1 MPIPALGGVPMLD
14 GHLLRTLARGCDS
27 RKEYM
32 IITVAL
38 ALACVINGDTITGV
52 LEEMTRLTI
61 VITILVV
68 VRVLA
73 GAVERKWPSAKSG
86 AVADISP

>member
-1 MPIPALGGVPMLD
+1 MLD
-14 GHLLRTLARGCDS
+14 SHLLRTLARGSDS

-73 GAVERKWPSAKSG
+73 GAVERRWPIAKSS
-86 AVADISP
+86 AIVHVSP